1 MRRLASLALIIV
13 LFVCTMSPQ
22 ASGATTSGSA
32 PRRAINLVYDDSG
45 SMYKSQGEIQD
56 RWCHAKYAME
66 VFAGMLGESDVLNVY
81 YMSDFMKDTSAG
93 PRLVLNGSD
102 GAAANVAK
110 IHNEKT
116 HADGTPFNAVRKA
129 YKDLVAVPNDGVEK
143 WLVILTDGL
152 FDDFGNSTSE
162 ESIANNKKEVDS
174 FFAKKDPSISVMF
187 LGMGDKAGGLTE
199 DADRDL
205 YFAKTKSSREI
216 LNEVTNICARI
227 FKSNKIPVDA
237 SSKTI
242 TFDIPMS
249 ELTVFAQGA
258 NVEIK
263 GIKTPDGT
271 LIKSSRSPVEVK
283 YSECDSQYGNAPVT
297 DLLGAITTF
306 KDDFNSGTYTLDV
319 SGAETIE
326 IYYKPNV
333 DVAAYITDSEGK
345 EVTDLANLEAGEYTL
360 SFGFVKAGTGEKLPD
375 SELLGTVEYEAYVT
389 NNGKTNDAPYTNG
402 SKLSLE
408 EGSLAIDV
416 TAHFLGY
423 NSVSR
428 HIDYSIFKNKGITF
442 QAVKDPTFT
451 VASGAIED
459 NGGIEIHAKID
470 GHDFTPEQWAMMDTP
485 SIRLASGNRD
495 FKIGEPTIEKTSTPG
510 VFIVRPTIP
519 GGKPST
525 GTYKDCDYSLSYSQQ
540 FGSETWSGDFEGTI
554 KLYDSRSWWERNWD
568 LFVKLIGLGIALF
581 IIAGY
586 LPFIKHYLPK
596 GLKKKPYIKCVPS
609 EPGEQRKERAGSV
622 EKKLLST
629 IIPYVPQKG
638 IIKYVPKGVTGA
650 PALAVSGIKRRRM
663 KVTNIKAFYG
673 KENITFDNQVIKKDM
688 KKFETG
694 AALTLRVKARDW
706 TYTCNLNQES
716 KK

>member
-1 MRRLASLALIIV
+1 MKRIISIALLTVLLLCSVLPSASIAAAEA
-13 LFVCTMSPQ
+13 P
-22 ASGATTSGSA
+22 
-32 PRRAINLVYDDSG
+32 PRRIINLVYDDSG
-45 SMYKSQGEIQD
+45 SMYKSQGEVQD

-81 YMSDFMKDTSAG
+81 YMSDFMHGTSAG

-102 GAAANVAK
+102 GAATNVAK
-110 IHNEKT
+110 IHAEKT

-129 YKDLVAVPNDGVEK
+129 YSDLKAVPNDGAEK

-152 FDDFGNSTSE
+152 FDDFGNATTP
-162 ESIANNKKEVDS
+162 ESIENNVKEVDA
-174 FFAKKDPSISVMF
+174 FFANKDPSISVMF
-187 LGMGDKAGGLTE
+187 LGMGESAGGLTQN
-199 DADRDL
+199 ADRDL
-205 YFAKTKSSREI
+205 YFAKTTSSREI

-227 FKSNKIPVDA
+227 FKSNKIPVDVSA
-237 SSKTI
+237 KTI

-249 ELTVFAQGA
+249 ELTIFAQGA
-258 NVEIK
+258 NVEIN

-283 YSECDSQYGNAPVT
+283 YSECDSQYGNAPVK
-297 DLLGAITTF
+297 DLLGSISTF
-306 KDDFNSGTYTLDV
+306 KDDFPSGTYSLDV
-319 SGAETIE
+319 TGAETIE

-333 DVAAYITDSEGK
+333 DVAAYLTDSDGK
-345 EVTDLANLEAGEYTL
+345 EVTDLANLEAGDYML
-360 SFGFVKAGTGEKLPD
+360 SFGFVKTGTNERLPESD
-375 SELLGTVEYEAYVT
+375 LLGNIEYEAYVT
-389 NNGKTNDAPYTNG
+389 NNGKRNDTPYTNG
-402 SKLSLE
+402 SKIALE
-408 EGSLAIDV
+408 EGSLEIDV
-416 TAHFLGY
+416 TAKFLGY

-428 HIDYSIFKNKGITF
+428 HIDYSIFKNKEISF
-442 QAVKDPTFT
+442 QVAKDPTFT
-451 VASGAIED
+451 VVSGAIETKE
-459 NGGIEIHAKID
+459 GIEIRAKID
-470 GHDFTPEQWAMMDTP
+470 GHDFSPEQWEMMETP
-485 SIRLASGNRD
+485 SIKLNNESRD
-495 FKIGEPTIEKTSTPG
+495 FKIGEPVIEKTATPG
-510 VFIVRPTIP
+510 LFVVRPSIP
-519 GGKPST
+519 GDKPST
-525 GTYKDCDYSLSYSQQ
+525 GTYKDCDYSLTYSQQ
-540 FGSETWSGDFEGTI
+540 FGNETWSGGMESTMKINDT
-554 KLYDSRSWWERNWD
+554 RSWWERNWD
-568 LFVKLIGLGIALF
+568 LFVKLIGLGIVLF
-581 IIAGY
+581 ILAGY

-650 PALAVSGIKRRRM
+650 PPLAVSGIKRHRM
-663 KVTNIKAFYG
+663 RVTNIKAFYG